1 MTYGRTKDGWTDRR
15 DSRNSVV
22 DGVTHL
28 IFIVSFRFDARDKSL
43 LTYAS
48 HFSPIYGQRAS
59 MRLPNGLT
67 SSKKVAVLVLSHLR
81 PEDEGV
87 YKCRADF
94 KKSPTKNNRTYLSVL
109 CEYIFKKTYIFIVRK
124 YVDIISGYLMT
135 LN

>member
-1 MTYGRTKDGWTDRR
+1 MTTTEVFLTVIIH
-15 DSRNSVV
+15 SV
-22 DGVTHL
+22 L
-28 IFIVSFRFDARDKSL
+28 FISFRFDARDKSL

-48 HFSPIYGQRAS
+48 HFSPVYGQRAS

-67 SSKKVAVLVLSHLR
+67 TSKNVAVLVLSHLR

-109 CEYIFKKTYIFIVRK
+109 CE
-124 YVDIISGYLMT
+124 
-135 LN
+135 

>member
-1 MTYGRTKDGWTDRR
+1 M
-15 DSRNSVV
+15 
-22 DGVTHL
+22 
-28 IFIVSFRFDARDKSL
+28 FCRFDAREKSL

-67 SSKKVAVLVLSHLR
+67 SQKVAVLVLSHLR

-94 KKSPTKNNRTYLSVL
+94 KRSPTRNNRMFLSILSKFQLGHSVIHPFSINDAKHREGGEGIFQADWIYGHLHKLMNTVYKGENL
-109 CEYIFKKTYIFIVRK
+109 CPSRYT
-124 YVDIISGYLMT
+124 
-135 LN
+135 NW